1 MNHPSSPSDDL
12 PEAARAVLE
21 FWFGAPDDPGC
32 GAPRDIWFK
41 ADAAFD
47 RAVGARCAAL
57 HRAAAEGRLD
67 GWAATPLGCLAL
79 LILLD
84 QVPRNLFRG
93 TPAAYATD
101 AQARAHARAAVAA
114 GLDRGLGPVERWF
127 VYLPFEH
134 SEALED
140 QRRGVALFEAL
151 PDHPDRAKAIEAVR
165 RHHEIIAR
173 FGRFPHRNAILGR
186 PSTDAEIEF
195 LREPNSSF

>member
-1 MNHPSSPSDDL
+1 VTPRPPPDDGL

-21 FWFGAPDDPGC
+21 FWFGPPDDPGC
-32 GAPRDIWFK
+32 GLPRAVWFK
-41 ADAAFD
+41 ADAGFD
-47 RAVGARCAAL
+47 HAVGTRCAAL
-57 HRAAAEGRLD
+57 HREAAAGRLD
-67 GWAATPLGCLAL
+67 AWATTPLGCLAL
-79 LILLD
+79 VILLD

-114 GLDRGLGPVERWF
+114 GLDRALGPVQRWF

-151 PDHPDRAKAIEAVR
+151 PDHPERAKAIEAVR

-186 PSTDAEIEF
+186 PSTDAETEF